1 MFFDQTAKILI
12 TGASGMLGSALVRH
26 LSDYQNLT
34 ILQPSRR
41 ELNLTDLN
49 SVNTY
54 FSNNR
59 PDYVFMLAAKV
70 GGIGSNKSDP
80 VGYLVENARMEI
92 NLFEACNRYQTKKNL
107 FAGSS
112 CIYPRSCPQPMREDF
127 FMSGPLEPTNEGYA
141 IAKIVGLK
149 LAKYYHDQ
157 YGMLTIC
164 PMLCNIYGTNDNF
177 DLKTSHVLSALI
189 RRFIDAKD
197 NGDLCVNLWGSGN
210 PKREF
215 IHVDDAAR
223 GLIFL
228 MANFESPEIV
238 NLGSGED
245 ISIHDLALLVASKT
259 FYAGKISWDKTKNDG
274 MPRKCLNIDKITNIG
289 FESKI
294 NLNMGIDQ
302 TIAEFKQLKM
312 NGLLK

>member
-26 LSDYQNLT
+26 LSNYQNLT

-41 ELNLTDLN
+41 ELNLTDLD

-54 FSNNR
+54 FSNSR

-127 FMSGPLEPTNEGYA
+127 LMSGPLEPTNEGYA

-189 RRFIDAKD
+189 RRFVDAKD

-228 MANFESPEIV
+228 MANIESPEIV
-238 NLGSGED
+238 NLGSGRD

-259 FYAGKISWDKTKNDG
+259 FYAGKISWDKTKADG

-294 NLNMGIDQ
+294 NLSIGIDQ
-302 TIAEFKQLKM
+302 SIAEFKQLKM
-312 NGLLK
+312 KGLLK

>member
-26 LSDYQNLT
+26 LSNYQNLT

-41 ELNLTDLN
+41 ELNLTDLD

-127 FMSGPLEPTNEGYA
+127 LMSGPLEPTNEGYA

-164 PMLCNIYGTNDNF
+164 PMICNIYGTNDNY

-197 NGDLCVNLWGSGN
+197 NGDLCVKLWGSGN
-210 PKREF
+210 AKREF

-228 MANFESPEIV
+228 MANIESPEIV
-238 NLGSGED
+238 NLGSGQD

-259 FYAGKISWDKTKNDG
+259 FYAGKISWDKTKTDG

-294 NLNMGIDQ
+294 NLSIGIDQ
-302 TIAEFKQLKM
+302 SIAEYNQLRMK
-312 NGLLK
+312 GLLK

>member
-26 LSDYQNLT
+26 LSNYQNLT

-41 ELNLTDLN
+41 ELNLTDLD

-127 FMSGPLEPTNEGYA
+127 LMSGPLEPTNEGYA

-164 PMLCNIYGTNDNF
+164 PMICNIYGTNDNF
-177 DLKTSHVLSALI
+177 NLKTSHVLSALI

-197 NGDLCVNLWGSGN
+197 NGDLCINLWGSGN
-210 PKREF
+210 AKREF

-228 MANFESPEIV
+228 MANIESPEIV

-259 FYAGKISWDKTKNDG
+259 FYAGKISWDKTKADG

-294 NLNMGIDQ
+294 NLSIGIDQ
-302 TIAEFKQLKM
+302 SIAEYNQLKM
-312 NGLLK
+312 KGLLK